1 MPPPLVHQLA
11 VPQKA
16 RLEICERMISPQQLF
31 ERCSTQVPELN
42 PTEIDDL
49 LMGCG
54 LPGGEQGFNHGRV
67 GAVQLGHDYLP
78 ATTITKYCASSL
90 QTTRMALDAIKAGEG
105 EVHISAG
112 VECVS
117 RYVHG
122 NSDSWPSTTNPVS
135 MAPRLVPSR
144 WQRAIRRGRTLV
156 SRDIFP
162 MSTSLWARPRRIL
175 RPPVESVAKNR
186 MTSAFE
192 VSDTARRFGGESR

>member
-1 MPPPLVHQLA
+1 MPEAVIAATARSPMA

-31 ERCSTQVPELN
+31 ERCSTQVSELN

-78 ATTITKYCASSL
+78 ATTITRYCASSL
-90 QTTRMALDAIKAGEG
+90 QTTRMALHAIKAGEG

-122 NSDSWPSTTNPVS
+122 NSDSWPSTTNPVFDGAQARTEQ
-135 MAPRLVPSR
+135 MAEGNTPWQDPRVEGYLPDVYIAMGQTAENLATP
-144 WQRAIRRGRTLV
+144 RGV
-156 SRDIFP
+156 SRQEQD
-162 MSTSLWARPRRIL
+162 
-175 RPPVESVAKNR
+175 E
-186 MTSAFE
+186 
-192 VSDTARRFGGESR
+192 FGVRSQ